1 MDNETVGKMIISI
14 IGGTRGLGYW
24 IARFLRKEGFRV
36 IITGRDPDTGRSAA
50 GRIGAEYCRENVRAA
65 SLADVVVVSV
75 PIEVTSDVLREV
87 APHVREGGLLM
98 DVTSVKEEPAR
109 VMGRFIARGAHYIP
123 AHPMFGPRVS
133 SLEGQVVVLTPSG
146 DNPWLDDVIR
156 FLEERKARV
165 IVTDPST
172 HDRMMSVVQVLTHF
186 AYISIAATLEAEG
199 VDIRESRKFASPI
212 YNLMIDTIARIVA
225 QNPYLAYSIQTHNT
239 YGQEMRD
246 CFLRT
251 ATRLNEMLRDGRMDD
266 FVAGMGLAAKNID
279 DVEAS
284 LGRSDKAIEALN
296 QELIVLRNS
305 VGQEIG
311 IKHIY
316 SGRVHVGVL
325 ESVTPD
331 YAMLRSGKRVMK
343 FKISNIRVLSE
354 EELRRWKV
362 ENLDLRVYDV
372 SAVFSDSV
380 DPEVIAHLIGLLE
393 CVVDVKIVDLYRG
406 PQIPPDHF
414 SLTLRVRVFDR
425 ECYEEILGVLRGIG
439 ASIR

>member
-1 MDNETVGKMIISI
+1 MIISI

-36 IITGRDPDTGRSAA
+36 IITGRDHEAGRSAA
-50 GRIGAEYCRENVRAA
+50 TRIGAEYCPANVRAA

-75 PIEVTSDVLREV
+75 PIDVTPDVLREV
-87 APHVREGGLLM
+87 APHVRAGGLLM

-109 VMGRFIARGAHYIP
+109 VMERFIARGAHYIP

-133 SLEGQVVVLTPSG
+133 SLEGQVVVLTPTR
-146 DNPWLDDVIR
+146 DNPWLEDVIR

-246 CFLRT
+246 SFLRT
-251 ATRLNEMLRDGRMDD
+251 AARLNDMLRDGLMDD
-266 FVAGMGLAAKNID
+266 FVSGMSLAAKNID

-284 LGRSDKAIEALN
+284 LGRSDKAIDALN
-296 QELIVLRNS
+296 HDLIVLRDS

-311 IKHIY
+311 LRHIY
-316 SGRVHVGVL
+316 SGKVHVGVL

-331 YAMLRSGKRVMK
+331 YAILRSGKRVMK
-343 FKISNIRVLSE
+343 LKISNITVLSE
-354 EELRRWKV
+354 DELRRWKV

-372 SAVFSDSV
+372 SAVFPESV
-380 DPEVIAHLIGLLE
+380 DPGVIERMVGLLDCVVE
-393 CVVDVKIVDLYRG
+393 VEVVDVYRG
-406 PQIPPDHF
+406 PQIPHDHF
-414 SLTLRVRVFDR
+414 SLTLRVKVFDR
-425 ECYEEILGVLRGIG
+425 ECYEEILKVLKGIG